1 MLVFSTA
8 WKTIVPECVTMLAFA
23 RVRLP
28 GQSRKWH
35 TLFRGRSAL
44 AIEDFER
51 VAARRDWDQDHEEDR
66 KKRLETGSAR
76 PSGLIPDLF
85 IPTSQAIHQES
96 TCTVARSWL
105 SLQADRTRQ
114 AQPPRLQKAWSHLPP
129 KIRRGPQKS
138 RILAFERVGGPSP
151 LLSPAERLADL
162 TAGRP
167 RIQ

>member
-1 MLVFSTA
+1 
-8 WKTIVPECVTMLAFA
+8 MLAFA

-76 PSGLIPDLF
+76 PSGLIPVPF
-85 IPTSQAIHQES
+85 HPNVPSH
-96 TCTVARSWL
+96 
-105 SLQADRTRQ
+105 
-114 AQPPRLQKAWSHLPP
+114 PPRKYLYRSAF
-129 KIRRGPQKS
+129 
-138 RILAFERVGGPSP
+138 LA
-151 LLSPAERLADL
+151 L
-162 TAGRP
+162 TAG
-167 RIQ
+167 